1 MKEIKQCPLKK
12 EKCAYRTSRMS
23 TLSGCSL
30 YDNVN
35 LCTKCTKY
43 RKRQGEHTIKEL
55 YIFAINNSLL
65 DEEVSIVVSK
75 YHEKE
80 SKVIQPVK
88 SLDLNKVEYTFD
100 DLIALFT

>member
-12 EKCAYRTSRMS
+12 EKCVYRTSRMS
-23 TLSGCSL
+23 TSSGCSL

-55 YIFAINNSLL
+55 HKKNTI
-65 DEEVSIVVSK
+65 DTG
-75 YHEKE
+75 
-80 SKVIQPVK
+80 
-88 SLDLNKVEYTFD
+88 SLDVNYDYKRTIY
-100 DLIALFT
+100 ICHK

>member
-43 RKRQGEHTIKEL
+43 RKRQGKHTIKEL
-55 YIFAINNSLL
+55 K
-65 DEEVSIVVSK
+65 K
-75 YHEKE
+75 YNRYR
-80 SKVIQPVK
+80 QPGCK
-88 SLDLNKVEYTFD
+88 L
-100 DLIALFT
+100 

>member
-1 MKEIKQCPLKK
+1 M
-12 EKCAYRTSRMS
+12 
-23 TLSGCSL
+23 
-30 YDNVN
+30 
-35 LCTKCTKY
+35 
-43 RKRQGEHTIKEL
+43 TIKEL

-75 YHEKE
+75 YREEE